1 MLSEKNKK
9 WIKRGIIFLIFLP
22 IFLFLFVLPLDKGM
36 IKDGGTW
43 CYGPILGTYEYRKVH
58 GMTGCVDKDGNDV
71 YLVGTEVYIF
81 FIPVYENTHYE
92 ATKTGRRVEEDEMV
106 SKVRKRNNV
115 EEITLSDL
123 LIDDT

>member
-43 CYGPILGTYEYRKVH
+43 CYGPFIPIYEYRDVH

-106 SKVRKRNNV
+106 SKVSKRNNV
-115 EEITLSDL
+115 EITLSDL

>member
-22 IFLFLFVLPLDKGM
+22 IFLFLFVLPINSGM
-36 IKDGGTW
+36 IKDGGTTYW
-43 CYGPILGTYEYRKVH
+43 GPFIPIYQIRDVH

-71 YLVGTEVYIF
+71 YKVGTEVYIF
-81 FIPVYENTHYE
+81 FIPVYENTYYE
-92 ATKTGRRVEEDEMV
+92 AKGTGRRVEEDEMV

-115 EEITLSDL
+115 EITLSDL

>member
-1 MLSEKNKK
+1 MFSDKQKK
-9 WIKRGIIFLIFLP
+9 WIKKGVLFLILLP
-22 IFLFLFVLPLDKGM
+22 IFLFLFVLPQEKYM
-36 IKDGGTW
+36 IKDGGTM
-43 CYGPILGTYEYRKVH
+43 CYGPFLPVYEYRKVH

-106 SKVRKRNNV
+106 SKVRTHNTA
-115 EEITLSDL
+115 ISDVL
-123 LIDDT
+123 ATMP